1 MSELKHIKCANCGN
15 LNATIDFYAINRNS
29 LTMGLNYYFSSC
41 TDCLPVFKNIGEQ
54 CEKMGQPNVYKDL
67 LKVDSGHV
75 EKL

>member
-1 MSELKHIKCANCGN
+1 MSELNHIKCANCGSP
-15 LNATIDFYAINRNS
+15 NATIDFYAISRS
-29 LTMGLNYYFSSC
+29 TLIMGMVYYFSSC
-41 TDCLPVFKNIGEQ
+41 MDCIPMFKNIGEQ